1 MGALLSNLLK
11 FGLTVKFFD
20 IYGLF
25 SFCVA
30 AKSGSMEEQESTVF
44 KCKLTAMITREILA
58 KFLRYYAVAYRLEH
72 DIDWVKADASFWS
85 YELAVQPDAKSKLP
99 ILLEAFKGKTVVANE
114 AAGSMICKAPFYKID
129 VIPSLEEMVGAL
141 DSKAKDLVGSKFQ
154 IQMLISHKDNELKDS
169 FSREQQWQ
177 WLISSPR
184 ICELFILGQ
193 ITEEGVIFDSCYHS
207 CYQSDHNRDISEDI
221 AVIIGQWEKVY
232 KEVASAY
239 MAPFNEQALL
249 DVLKKENWGA
259 SSSEHTYPC
268 ESQEEADEIFETCQ
282 KLGIFKDREMSKEK
296 HILRSKLGLIELI
309 DLVYSRRY
317 ARAYQLFGSEVLPE

>member
-1 MGALLSNLLK
+1 MLK
-11 FGLTVKFFD
+11 YKP
-20 IYGLF
+20 
-25 SFCVA
+25 
-30 AKSGSMEEQESTVF
+30 M
-44 KCKLTAMITREILA
+44 AMITREILA

-85 YELAVQPDAKSKLP
+85 YELAVQPDSKSKLSA
-99 ILLEAFKGKTVVANE
+99 LLGAFKGKTVVANE
-114 AAGSMICKAPFYKID
+114 PAGSAICKAPFLKID
-129 VIPSLEEMVGAL
+129 VIPSLDEIVGGL
-141 DSKAKDLVGSKFQ
+141 ESKAKDLLGSKFQ
-154 IQMLISHKDNELKDS
+154 IQILISHKDDELKDN

-184 ICELFILGQ
+184 ICELFILGE
-193 ITEEGVIFDSCYHS
+193 ITEEGVVFNSCYHS

-239 MAPFNEQALL
+239 MAPFDENALL
-249 DVLKKENWGA
+249 GVLKKDNWGA
-259 SSSEHTYPC
+259 SAGEHTYPC
-268 ESQEEADEIFETCQ
+268 ESQEESDEIFETCQ
-282 KLGIFKDREMSKEK
+282 KLGIFKDREISKER